1 MAKVNAQ
8 QWLEKWGRRLN
19 AAGTD
24 IANGVDNVKE
34 APGAKAAAAQELMLA
49 RLIESIQSGVWAKNV
64 SAVSLEDWKTAMK
77 KKAIPRI
84 SQGVTSAQAKKGAII
99 NELLKAVDNAAAEA
113 NALPKGSIE
122 DSIARAA
129 AFMRSMSE
137 NAPKKRG
144 IK

>member
-19 AAGTD
+19 SAGTD
-24 IANGVDNVKE
+24 ITNGVNKVTE

-49 RLIESIQSGVWAKNV
+49 RLIESIQSGQWAK
-64 SAVSLEDWKTAMK
+64 AVSGVSLGEWKESMI

-84 SQGVTSAQAKKGAII
+84 SQGVTSAQAKKGAVIDA
-99 NELLKAVDNAAAEA
+99 LLKAVDNAAAEA

-137 NAPKKRG
+137 NAPKKQG
-144 IK
+144 LK